1 MSRCVSKDA
10 DYLYDK
16 FVLLGEKT
24 NKCLSKKKKTFRRK
38 QETFVVSEIPLW
50 KSGSR
55 NNSSDTFVNFSME
68 DGEIVVQNITF
79 QKSMFVGR
87 VMKECRRN
95 EKVSR
100 KFGSFKGS

>member
-1 MSRCVSKDA
+1 MQIICTIN
-10 DYLYDK
+10 L
-16 FVLLGEKT
+16 F
-24 NKCLSKKKKTFRRK
+24 CLERRQINVFQKKKKTFRRK

>member
-1 MSRCVSKDA
+1 LERRKRNV
-10 DYLYDK
+10 
-16 FVLLGEKT
+16 VQE
-24 NKCLSKKKKTFRRK
+24 KKKPFWRK
-38 QETFVVSEIPLW
+38 QETLVVSEIPLR

-79 QKSMFVGR
+79 QKSTFVGR